1 MGSMDRNT
9 VIGFVLLAALLFLY
23 LFLSTKSSQDL
34 QKQQQAQIDSIAKV
48 KRVQD
53 SIRIATDT
61 TGINS
66 ADTSKIAVAATEQ
79 TVTVENA
86 VFKVIFSNKGGQPK
100 KVELKKYK
108 SFDSTQ
114 VTLGGQPFDKVSYAI
129 NTGQGQS
136 AQVGEL
142 FFSPG
147 IVTKNTDNSQTVSFQ
162 LPVAGGTIIHQY
174 TIKPDNYTIDWNIQM
189 NGADRLLTQGAFNLT
204 WQSEPIQH
212 EKDVLYER
220 QNTNI
225 CFYEDED
232 FDYIMSKNSKE
243 FEKQVMWV
251 SVAQQFFNVTLI
263 NKSNFNSGEVSWVK
277 ETSDTVRRLA
287 RTTANLQAKVP
298 IGAMAT
304 VPLQLY
310 YGPNE

>member
-61 TGINS
+61 TVVNS
-66 ADTSKIAVAATEQ
+66 TDTSLIPVAATEQ

-86 VFKVIFSNKGGQPK
+86 VFKVIFSNKGGQPR

-114 VTLGGQPFDKVSYAI
+114 VALGGQPFDKMSYAI

-147 IVTKNTDNSQTVSFQ
+147 TVTKNTDNSQTVSFQ
-162 LPVAGGTIIHQY
+162 LPVAGGT
-174 TIKPDNYTIDWNIQM
+174 TLK
-189 NGADRLLTQGAFNLT
+189 LLN
-204 WQSEPIQH
+204 
-212 EKDVLYER
+212 
-220 QNTNI
+220 
-225 CFYEDED
+225 D
-232 FDYIMSKNSKE
+232 FCP
-243 FEKQVMWV
+243 QC
-251 SVAQQFFNVTLI
+251 
-263 NKSNFNSGEVSWVK
+263 
-277 ETSDTVRRLA
+277 RH
-287 RTTANLQAKVP
+287 
-298 IGAMAT
+298 
-304 VPLQLY
+304 
-310 YGPNE
+310 